1 MKNQVPM
8 SYAHERYLGRPSCP
22 KCGEMMMAPSA
33 SEYRDGCGIRHC
45 LGLRRMRLRLRDPDL
60 SGCSGGQSR
69 SLADPARIGRPST
82 EAFGFMIRLHV
93 AHDAAAMII
102 AAMQ

>member
-33 SEYRDGCGIRHC
+33 SEYWSGCGIRHAWVCDACDYGFETLIC
-45 LGLRRMRLRLRDPDL
+45 L
-60 SGCSGGQSR
+60 
-69 SLADPARIGRPST
+69 
-82 EAFGFMIRLHV
+82 
-93 AHDAAAMII
+93 DAAA
-102 AAMQ
+102 AKAETSLTRHG